1 MLSRKEP
8 TLIAELQAFLA
19 DKEASTMLLFLGIVL
34 LSYLL
39 EDLAIVTAGTLAA
52 QGTLSPMVGLLAIFV
67 GIATGDLGLYALGR
81 YGRKVRYLRYK
92 ALTNR
97 HFKMIRA
104 RLHKGA
110 FLNLFIIRFVPGLR
124 SVGFTMSGFFSIPLP
139 LFLCAVLSATALWTV
154 AIFLVIYYLGSQA
167 WLQAA
172 EYQWLIIPIAIGILF
187 MVNRILNK
195 SLSKGLS

>member
-1 MLSRKEP
+1 M
-8 TLIAELQAFLA
+8 IAELQAFLA
-19 DKEASTMLLFLGIVL
+19 NGESSILLLSLGIIF

-39 EDLAIVTAGTLAA
+39 EDLAIVTAATLAT
-52 QGTLSPMVGLLAIFV
+52 QGVLSPTVGLIAIFI

-81 YGRKVRYLRYK
+81 YGRKVRFLRYK
-92 ALTNR
+92 ALTNK
-97 HFKMIRA
+97 HFKAVRD
-104 RLHKGA
+104 RLHQGA

-139 LFLCAVLSATALWTV
+139 LFLCAVLSATALWT
-154 AIFLVIYYLGSQA
+154 ALIFLVIYYLGSQV

-172 EYQWLIIPIAIGILF
+172 QYQWLIIPIAIGVLF
-187 MVNRILNK
+187 IINRVLNK

>member
-1 MLSRKEP
+1 M
-8 TLIAELQAFLA
+8 IAELQALLA
-19 DKEASTMLLFLGIVL
+19 DAESSTLILFVGIVL

-52 QGTLSPMVGLLAIFV
+52 QNTMSPTIALAAIFV
-67 GIATGDLGLYALGR
+67 GIATGDLGLYGVGR

-97 HFKMIRA
+97 HFKMIRS
-104 RLHKGA
+104 RLHQGA
-110 FLNLFIIRFVPGLR
+110 FLNLFIIRFIPGLR

-139 LFLCAVLSATALWTV
+139 LFLCAVLSATALWT
-154 AIFLVIYYLGSQA
+154 ALIFLVIYYLGSQA

-172 EYQWLIIPIAIGILF
+172 EYQWLIIPIAIGVLF

-195 SLSKGLS
+195 SFSKGLS

>member
-1 MLSRKEP
+1 M
-8 TLIAELQAFLA
+8 IAELQAFLA
-19 DKEASTMLLFLGIVL
+19 NGESSILLLSLGIIF

-39 EDLAIVTAGTLAA
+39 EDLAIVTAATLAT
-52 QGTLSPMVGLLAIFV
+52 QGVLSPTVGLIAIFI

-81 YGRKVRYLRYK
+81 YGRKVRFLRYK
-92 ALTNR
+92 ALTNK
-97 HFKMIRA
+97 HFKAVRD
-104 RLHKGA
+104 RLHQGA

-139 LFLCAVLSATALWTV
+139 LFLCAVLSATALWT
-154 AIFLVIYYLGSQA
+154 ALIFLVIYYLGSQA

-172 EYQWLIIPIAIGILF
+172 QYQWLIIPIAIGVLF
-187 MVNRILNK
+187 IINRVLNK